1 LGGDVGAEVG
11 SFAGSGL
18 GGEGGVIDGFSDDG
32 LVGEVIGAAVGS
44 GLGGEVGVT
53 VSDLGS
59 AEKSVSLCTI
69 LST

>member
-1 LGGDVGAEVG
+1 
-11 SFAGSGL
+11 
-18 GGEGGVIDGFSDDG
+18 
-32 LVGEVIGAAVGS
+32 VIGAAVGS